1 MEKNISYTFLFLICL
16 ICLTKAT
23 TNYFQGLNIDPNLI
37 NNANNAIIDLK
48 NTLANYLDCLDQ
60 DKNSDN

>member
-16 ICLTKAT
+16 ISLTKAT

-37 NNANNAIIDLK
+37 NSANNAIIDLK
-48 NTLANYLDCLDQ
+48 NTLANYLDCFDQ